1 MALVKLCF
9 STHTEDSCSITNLID
24 MFYVW
29 LNPSN
34 YSRSFSNDWSP
45 MKIGGSPGE
54 TLHFNGNSETLN
66 LSELIVDNTLITPQ
80 WATRDVAKYCED
92 LKEGL
97 QGYYGTEHRPLF
109 TKVTWGTLVF
119 SGVCESVSIEYN
131 LFDTF
136 GSPLRAKISVKLKKT
151 ANRKTVAAEAGMSS
165 PDLTHAR
172 PVRAGDNLAMM
183 SNNIYKDSSY
193 YLELA
198 RINNL
203 NSVFDIKPGDQ
214 ILFPP
219 IKK

>member
-1 MALVKLCF
+1 MALVKLIF
-9 STHTEDSCSITNLID
+9 STHKVDSCSISSLVKS
-24 MFYVW
+24 YAVW
-29 LNPSN
+29 LNPSS
-34 YSRSFSNDWSP
+34 YSRSFSNDWTP
-45 MKIGGSPGE
+45 MPISGSPGE
-54 TLHFNGNSETLN
+54 TLFFNSNSESIS
-66 LSELIVDNTLITPQ
+66 LSELMVDNTLITPQ
-80 WATRDVAKYCED
+80 SAARDVSTYCEN

-97 QGYYGTEHRPLF
+97 QGYYGIQHRPLY
-109 TKVTWGTLVF
+109 TKVTWGSLIFT
-119 SGVCESVSIEYN
+119 GVCENISIDYN

-136 GSPLRAKISVKLKKT
+136 GSPIRAKVSVKLKKT
-151 ANRKTVAAEAGMSS
+151 ANRQTVAAEAATSS

-172 PVRAGDNLAMM
+172 SVKAGDNLALM
-183 SNNIYKDSSY
+183 SNDIYNDSSY

>member
-1 MALVKLCF
+1 MALIKLCF
-9 STHTEDSCSITNLID
+9 TTHTADSCSFFSEVGR
-24 MFYVW
+24 FYVW
-29 LNPSN
+29 LNPNS
-34 YSRSFSNDWSP
+34 YSRSFSNDWTP
-45 MKIGGSPGE
+45 MPIAGSAGE
-54 TLHFNGNSETLN
+54 TLHFNGNSETLS
-66 LSELIVDNTLITPQ
+66 LSELMVDNTLITPF
-80 WATRDVAKYCED
+80 WAFYDVSTYCDD
-92 LKEGL
+92 LKDGL
-97 QGYYGTEHRPLF
+97 QGYYGEEHRPLF

-119 SGVCESVSIEYN
+119 TGVCESVSIDYT

-136 GSPLRAKISVKLKKT
+136 GSPMRAKVNVQLKKT
-151 ANRKTVAAEAGMSS
+151 ANRKTVAANAGRSS

-172 PVRAGDNLAMM
+172 SVKAGDNLAMM
-183 SNNIYKDSSY
+183 SNQIYKDSSY

>member
-1 MALVKLCF
+1 M
-9 STHTEDSCSITNLID
+9 
-24 MFYVW
+24 
-29 LNPSN
+29 
-34 YSRSFSNDWSP
+34 
-45 MKIGGSPGE
+45 
-54 TLHFNGNSETLN
+54 
-66 LSELIVDNTLITPQ
+66 
-80 WATRDVAKYCED
+80 
-92 LKEGL
+92 
-97 QGYYGTEHRPLF
+97 
-109 TKVTWGTLVF
+109 
-119 SGVCESVSIEYN
+119 
-131 LFDTF
+131 FDTF

-172 PVRAGDNLAMM
+172 PVKAGDNLAMM
-183 SNNIYKDSSY
+183 SNQIYKDGSY